1 MTKTQSL
8 TSDEWRVIL
17 YLSHFS
23 RFIDD
28 PESPPQ
34 VTAGGIVQTTGIKR
48 SRVDEVV
55 KELTRESYVRAWSNH
70 VKGEP
75 AKRKVHFLTREG
87 ENLASFI
94 TDAIRGTQITV
105 KDEEIDRI
113 IGLSKGSTKEAD
125 PTCVLDGKDIVSRF
139 ESVRAKKIPLL
150 SAGKLFDF
158 VPTTFELV
166 MGMEDDRTLSIEAVK
181 QAHSK
186 AIAMRPVKEWIDF
199 AGHVHK
205 CLHFHG
211 REREVALAEEFLESV
226 THQILVIKGIDG
238 IGKTSLASAIVA
250 MVRGSRHLF
259 WYDHHD
265 HTTMK
270 HLLTSLAMFLGKL
283 KVPTL
288 RNYLTSEDRPDV
300 KEVMHL
306 LEASLYDTSVM
317 MVFEDVHKIKDDNM
331 LNLLKEL
338 KDAVGGMMGTKV
350 IMTGRTIP
358 PFYDKKDTSADGA
371 VTEIP
376 LGGLDNE
383 STTKLL
389 ETEGVPKDKLTEY
402 LNIAKGHPM
411 YAELLANLGLPSG
424 PKTINFYVDTDLDL
438 KISDAEK
445 KLLRIA
451 CVYRHPV
458 PPRAFLKRSDKFKDG
473 PEGFLTTDIIDG
485 LKSKGLVRS
494 DAFEENLTLHD
505 IIRDHIYDKMLPKV
519 RRMAHAIAA
528 LYYVEE
534 REDVNRLEVLY
545 HFIMAE
551 EYEKAA
557 NYVVEKK
564 ALLFKT
570 GYLDDILGL
579 VRKIDR
585 GLLPSDLMLSL
596 TLLEGEVLV
605 KTAQIE
611 PAIKTF
617 TMATKMAGQIGN
629 DVVRARSLFN
639 LGDVLKRKGLLDEAK
654 ACYDQ
659 GMDILETEGGPA
671 DVALG
676 HLGLGA
682 IHQARGQLDE
692 ACENYHTALLEAR
705 KGRDLPLAS
714 SIVTYMGEC
723 LLKRGDVAKAADL
736 LKENLKMI
744 EVNRDSNLIAR
755 AQSTIGLIHSLKE
768 DWPKAS
774 SSFQSGVQEAR
785 QSGNRRLLATNLMD
799 GAIPL
804 FKMGEPERAE
814 EALEE
819 AQDICV
825 RLGDRSSEAQIE
837 LKRAELLMLEDN
849 MQSSEES
856 YRAALK
862 ILESIGDG
870 EALPPAYLGLA
881 ALLDNMGRT
890 DEASTMRKKSMARTV
905 TKAVDRKAGK
915 E

>member
-1 MTKTQSL
+1 MTKVQSL
-8 TSDEWRVIL
+8 TSDEWRVVL

-34 VTAGGIVQTTGIKR
+34 VTAGGIVQTTGLKR
-48 SRVDEVV
+48 SRVDEVI
-55 KELTRESYVRAWSNH
+55 KGLGRESYVRSWSNH

-94 TDAIRGTQITV
+94 TDAIRGTQISV
-105 KDEEIDRI
+105 KDEEVDRI
-113 IGLSKGSTKEAD
+113 IGSSKSSGWGEEPS
-125 PTCVLDGKDIVSRF
+125 CVLDSKDIVSRF
-139 ESVRAKKIPLL
+139 EEVKGKKIPLL

-166 MGMEDDRTLSIEAVK
+166 MGLEDDRVLSIEAVK

-211 REREVALAEEFLESV
+211 RERELALAEEFLESV
-226 THQILVIKGIDG
+226 THQVLVIKGIDG

-259 WYDHHD
+259 WYDHHE
-265 HTTMK
+265 HTTLK
-270 HLLTSLAMFLGKL
+270 HLLNSLAMFLGKL
-283 KVPTL
+283 RVPTL
-288 RNYLTSEDRPDV
+288 RNYLSSEDRPDV
-300 KEVMHL
+300 KEIMHI

-317 MVFEDVHKIKDDNM
+317 MVFEDVHKVKDDTI
-331 LNLLKEL
+331 LKLFGEL
-338 KDAVGGMMGTKV
+338 KSAVGGMMGTKV

-371 VTEIP
+371 VSEIP

-383 STTKLL
+383 STKKLL
-389 ETEGVPKDKLTEY
+389 ESEGAPKEKLQEY
-402 LNIAKGHPM
+402 LDIAKGHPM
-411 YAELLANLGLPSG
+411 YAELLANLGLPSSA
-424 PKTINFYVDTDLDL
+424 KTINFYVDTDLDT
-438 KISDAEK
+438 KISEAEK

-473 PEGFLTTDIIDG
+473 PEGPLTSDIIDG

-494 DAFEENLTLHD
+494 DAYEENLTLHD
-505 IIRDHIYDKMLPKV
+505 VIREHIYDKMLPKV

-528 LYYVEE
+528 MYYVEE

-545 HFIMAE
+545 HFIMSE

-564 ALLFKT
+564 DLLFKT
-570 GYLDDILGL
+570 GYLDDILEL

-605 KTAQIE
+605 KTAQVE
-611 PAIKTF
+611 QAIKIF
-617 TMATKMAGQIGN
+617 TLSTKMAGQIGN
-629 DVVRARSLFN
+629 DVVRARSLFK
-639 LGDVLKRKGLLDEAK
+639 LGDVLKRKGFLDEAK
-654 ACYDQ
+654 ACYEQ
-659 GMDILETEGGPA
+659 GMDILETEGGPT
-671 DVALG
+671 DIALG
-676 HLGLGA
+676 HLGLGS
-682 IHQARGQLDE
+682 IHQAKGQLDD

-714 SIVTYMGEC
+714 TVVTHMGEC

-744 EVNRDSNLIAR
+744 EVNRDPNLIAR

-768 DWPKAS
+768 DWAKAS

-785 QSGNRRLLATNLMD
+785 QSGNRRLLAMNLTD
-799 GAIPL
+799 GALPL
-804 FKMGEPERAE
+804 FKIGEPERAE

-819 AQDICV
+819 AQDICI
-825 RLGDRSSEAQIE
+825 RLGDRSTEAQIE
-837 LKRAELLMLEDN
+837 LKRAELLMLEED
-849 MQSSEES
+849 MEGSEIS

-862 ILESIGDG
+862 TIETIGDA
-870 EALPPAYLGLA
+870 EALPSAFLGLA
-881 ALLDNMGRT
+881 ALLDKMGRT
-890 DEASTMRKKSMARTV
+890 DEASAMRKKSMERTIS
-905 TKAVDRKAGK
+905 KATDHLINDD
-915 E
+915 